1 MNTNRKGGFI
11 KRVIIEDT
19 PVIYPALI
27 KELNVLCG
35 NTSKQEKCKE
45 IGKYAMRLQMRT
57 NNSVYKKLFMKG
69 NYNNGDIKNIRKMY
83 LKRLVESNSD
93 NFPFELALDQ
103 YKVRNISMEEKM
115 ENVLMKLKEMSKNER
130 GAKFSSKTDM
140 KQIVSNNSQ
149 IKEMMNKGNNINIS
163 NKKNMTNSNQN
174 EIIDKNNKNK
184 LNDNNNNSENNSDF
198 ENEDIQHDQSYEDED
213 EYINDENGDSDN
225 NDDMNDDYSVNMD
238 EGGEF

>member
-19 PVIYPALI
+19 PVIYPALV

-130 GAKFSSKTDM
+130 GANFSSKTDM
-140 KQIVSNNSQ
+140 KQIVSNNSH
-149 IKEMMNKGNNINIS
+149 IKDMMNKGNYVLLC
-163 NKKNMTNSNQN
+163 N
-174 EIIDKNNKNK
+174 ENV
-184 LNDNNNNSENNSDF
+184 EN
-198 ENEDIQHDQSYEDED
+198 
-213 EYINDENGDSDN
+213 
-225 NDDMNDDYSVNMD
+225 
-238 EGGEF
+238 